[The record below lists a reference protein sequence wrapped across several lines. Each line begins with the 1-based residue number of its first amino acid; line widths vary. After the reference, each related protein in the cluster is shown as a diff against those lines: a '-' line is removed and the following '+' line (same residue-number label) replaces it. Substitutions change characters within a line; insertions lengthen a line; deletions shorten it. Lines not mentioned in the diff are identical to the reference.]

1 MAPAWLT
8 LRADLR
14 LRWRSML
21 GMVLLVGLVSG
32 AVLTAAAGARRTD
45 TAYPRMLRWANASR
59 VFIVPGERG
68 LASGGTGRT
77 GLYPAVRRL
86 PEVAAMASTVLLGMA
101 VVTGHG
107 PPDPNANTA
116 ASLDG
121 AAGLTVDRVRVLA
134 GHRYDPAD
142 PDAVMIDQRMADL
155 AHLRPGGTLH
165 VLAIP
170 GFTSDK
176 PDFRHA
182 VPLALRVSGIVR
194 FDDELVPSSAGSAEP
209 RALFTPAFVRVYVH
223 RYRWLATS
231 DYAQIRLRPGA
242 SYGAFAQAT
251 RALAGRFPHAAH
263 GTVSIS
269 SDAGAVAITQR
280 AMRPDAIA
288 LAAFAALAA
297 VVALVILAQLLS
309 RQVALDATEF
319 PILRALGAGRGTL
332 AGMSLTRVA
341 MVTVG
346 GGVLGVGLAIAASPL
361 MPIGPARLAEPSPGV
376 EVNLAV
382 LGAGLAVTAVLPV
395 LLVLPAAWRAAR
407 AASGPLGVAE
417 PASPQHVSRLGLVL
431 AQAGSVTG
439 GLGTRMAL
447 EPGHGRTAVPVRSAL
462 AGTIV
467 AVAAVVAATVFG
479 TSLLGLVTT
488 PHRYGQNWTQ
498 KVDFMLPS
506 APAALLAQVM
516 TGQPGVRGYAPGSYG
531 QITVNR
537 QDVSAIGLDP
547 VRGHGFLTIL
557 AGRLPAGRNEI
568 ALGEHTLHALHTT
581 LGQTVR
587 VSANGRTARLRV
599 VGETVL
605 PAFTE
610 GGAAATDLGD
620 GAVVPP
626 SLLSMPHQQTGCG
639 PGVTCYSFLLIRYRP
654 DIPLR
659 AADGHL
665 EATIR
670 RLSHGQCLLS
680 QGCYTLTADQRPADI
695 RNYAGA
701 RDTPLLLGAL
711 LGVLAIGTLS
721 HALLAGVRRR
731 YRDLALL
738 KTLGLVRSQLLRV
751 VCWQATTLAAL
762 ALLAGLPLGLLAGR
776 WAWALFASS
785 AGVASRAD
793 IPSALVLLA
802 IPATLLLANLIAAG
816 PGWTAARVP
825 AATVL
830 RSE

>member
-1 MAPAWLT
+1 
-8 LRADLR
+8 
-14 LRWRSML
+14 
-21 GMVLLVGLVSG
+21 
-32 AVLTAAAGARRTD
+32 
-45 TAYPRMLRWANASR
+45 
-59 VFIVPGERG
+59 
-68 LASGGTGRT
+68 
-77 GLYPAVRRL
+77 
-86 PEVAAMASTVLLGMA
+86 
-101 VVTGHG
+101 
-107 PPDPNANTA
+107 
-116 ASLDG
+116 
-121 AAGLTVDRVRVLA
+121 
-134 GHRYDPAD
+134 
-142 PDAVMIDQRMADL
+142 
-155 AHLRPGGTLH
+155 
-165 VLAIP
+165 
-170 GFTSDK
+170 
-176 PDFRHA
+176 
-182 VPLALRVSGIVR
+182 
-194 FDDELVPSSAGSAEP
+194 
-209 RALFTPAFVRVYVH
+209 
-223 RYRWLATS
+223 
-231 DYAQIRLRPGA
+231 
-242 SYGAFAQAT
+242 
-251 RALAGRFPHAAH
+251 
-263 GTVSIS
+263 
-269 SDAGAVAITQR
+269 
-280 AMRPDAIA
+280 
-288 LAAFAALAA
+288 
-297 VVALVILAQLLS
+297 
-309 RQVALDATEF
+309 
-319 PILRALGAGRGTL
+319 
-332 AGMSLTRVA
+332 MSLTRVA

-506 APAALLAQVM
+506 APAPLLAQVM

-721 HALLAGVRRR
+721 TRCWPASAAATVTWPCSRLWAWSGPSYCAWCAGRRPRWPHWRCWPVCRSACWPGGGRGRCSPPPPGWPAGPIFRPPWYCWPSRPRCCWPTSSPPGRAGPRPGCPPPPCCGASDEHPPADSARSAAFATVALLI
-731 YRDLALL
+731 
-738 KTLGLVRSQLLRV
+738 
-751 VCWQATTLAAL
+751 
-762 ALLAGLPLGLLAGR
+762 GLPLGLLAGR
-776 WAWALFASS
+776 WAWVLFADAAGVSS
-785 AGVASRAD
+785 AATVPVA
-793 IPSALVLLA
+793 LLLA
-802 IPATLLLANLIAAG
+802 IIPVTLALALLIAAW
-816 PGWTAARVP
+816 PARAAARVRP
-825 AATVL
+825 AVALRTEQSNRTDRLTSPVIIATREANGMATLVGDVTPQSQG
-830 RSE
+830 RTPTSTWTVSTSTTVH